1 MTAPPAWTPDLD
13 TQLAH
18 LWADP
23 TLSATAIGVRMGKT
37 KSAVTGRI
45 WRLGL
50 PQRGSPLGK
59 NAVASKVG
67 KLKPNTRKPMAA
79 AVAPVAPEPATVFL
93 SPTRGGCQ
101 WIEGSGPP
109 WRFCD
114 APAVG
119 KSSWCATHHARCFV
133 RYASPRRATAPSQQE
148 GT

>member
-1 MTAPPAWTPDLD
+1 MTDPLAWTADMD
-13 TQLAH
+13 AQLAH
-18 LWADP
+18 LWTDP

-59 NAVASKVG
+59 NAAAAKVG
-67 KLKPNTRKPMAA
+67 KSKPITRKPLAA
-79 AVAPVAPEPATVFL
+79 AVAPVALEPATVFL
-93 SPTRGGCQ
+93 SPTRGKCQ

-114 APAVG
+114 APAVE

-133 RYASPRRATAPSQQE
+133 RLSAPRSATAVSP
-148 GT
+148 